1 MFRLAQSFAT
11 KLNARTFN
19 IPSVGGS
26 LEGRLAMA
34 PFSREAGEEGNC
46 LSESLGPSEL
56 IEYPIT

>member
-1 MFRLAQSFAT
+1 MLFTLALSVAT

-34 PFSREAGEEGNC
+34 PFSRGAGEVVSSLNR
-46 LSESLGPSEL
+46 ESGSK
-56 IEYPIT
+56 